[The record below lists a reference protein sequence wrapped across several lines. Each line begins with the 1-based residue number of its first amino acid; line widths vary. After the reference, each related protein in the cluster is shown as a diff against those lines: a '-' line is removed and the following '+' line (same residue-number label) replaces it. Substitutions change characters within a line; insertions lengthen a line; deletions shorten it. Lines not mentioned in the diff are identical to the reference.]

1 MKKLFLIPLLALF
14 SCVMA
19 FATVHTAGTFAELQS
34 ALSAAVNG
42 DEIQLTADFGYP
54 TNGQAVLD
62 ITKSITIDG
71 MGHTFSGYGK
81 RTNSAY
87 PSFAINSSSTAN
99 ETEVVFKNLTIVNP
113 CKVAAYA
120 CRPIETRGHVKSI
133 TLENVTIT
141 APNGDDSNAQIIT
154 IGGDDSGWCSDSKK
168 TQINMSNTTINAG
181 TSSYCI
187 VSFNPYVL
195 NATNCSFNGWC
206 VSNLREPSG
215 SFGSRGTII
224 NMDACFINT
233 RNVHK
238 TPTNAYG
245 AFATNDDDIT
255 INLNGCTMNAE
266 VLGTQSQW
274 ILLLN
279 NFAPAN
285 RRVNPVTLN
294 ITGDNSNL
302 SDMLVYNGWVGGYYQ
317 NKYKGEST
325 LPAETFALNISI
337 SGGTY
342 PFNPSEITWY
352 KNGLLEGDDRIA
364 ESNICS
370 VSIPDGYEVAEVN
383 QGGITLYRV
392 VKSAAEKTPGVLYD
406 LNDLVVGE
414 GVEEG
419 NNPVSSFEL
428 SDGSDMTLDNEV
440 TTAGYVQVKDDDVNG
455 ATTVTVGTASQ
466 DQTLIINNGLDV
478 QGESQVIVEAGSTL
492 QIGEGGINTE
502 KPENIVIE
510 ANENGAASLLLD
522 PTITVNQ
529 TPNLTVKMTAKQI
542 GKDAFGDYYWH
553 RFAMPVAA
561 GITSWDK
568 EGSYTGATQTYPT
581 YIYGWDYANNDWL
594 NLPGGV
600 ADMVPLQGYTLT
612 LASDYIDGGI
622 TDLQDVVYTFKGNLI
637 GNTDQALNFQA
648 RGFNFFGNS
657 YTGYMDVLTLIQG
670 IENSNVEGTVY
681 MWNTD
686 EQSYE
691 AVSLYKLQN
700 ARQRARLEDWQK
712 EVAPMQT
719 FILRLR
725 GVDSADES
733 VNYASAIWGNP
744 RYGNVA
750 TPAPARRTLAA
761 SSEEAYME
769 IVVTAA
775 NGKSDRVDFTAMAG
789 NSDAFES
796 GYDAVKY
803 MNERRMNIFST
814 VAGEDYSSVVT
825 DNIEGKTIS
834 LSTKD
839 DIRYTLSF
847 RNVEGEAYAIRDNV
861 TGAVTN
867 IAEGNTYEFTAQP
880 NALNADRFSIV
891 AVRPVTTGVE
901 NIEAAAKAQGIYTVL
916 GQYIGA
922 REMWNSLP
930 AGIYVVDGV
939 KLVK

>member
-19 FATVHTAGTFAELQS
+19 WAEVRQVSSYKELQD
-34 ALSAAVNG
+34 ALSVAVDG
-42 DEIQLTADFGYP
+42 DEIIFTKDIAYP
-54 TNGQAVLD
+54 ATVATGSTLN
-62 ITKSITIDG
+62 ITKSITLNG
-71 MGHTFSGYGK
+71 QNHKLTGYGMRSNGVK
-81 RTNSAY
+81 ANLVINDGEASVIDVTIKNISIEKGCTYPINIRGNVHSLNIDNAVVDATNAIISDAYYQGLTISGNTIPDDYSINVTNSTIKTPQNKAAYAIIFWVPVSNISIENTDVMGWSVLYFKPGSNGTTVEAKNCSFDAQNFHSGRTNS
-87 PSFAINSSSTAN
+87 F
-99 ETEVVFKNLTIVNP
+99 
-113 CKVAAYA
+113 
-120 CRPIETRGHVKSI
+120 
-133 TLENVTIT
+133 
-141 APNGDDSNAQIIT
+141 
-154 IGGDDSGWCSDSKK
+154 
-168 TQINMSNTTINAG
+168 
-181 TSSYCI
+181 
-187 VSFNPYVL
+187 
-195 NATNCSFNGWC
+195 
-206 VSNLREPSG
+206 
-215 SFGSRGTII
+215 
-224 NMDACFINT
+224 
-233 RNVHK
+233 
-238 TPTNAYG
+238 G
-245 AFATNDDDIT
+245 AFALEDNGIDIT
-255 INLNGCTMNAE
+255 LDNCVVDSRTHTENFQAMFMLSEWMLTLKNQDDE
-266 VLGTQSQW
+266 EFTQDRCSM
-274 ILLLN
+274 
-279 NFAPAN
+279 
-285 RRVNPVTLN
+285 T
-294 ITGDNSNL
+294 ITGDNSQIL
-302 SDMLVYNGWVGGYYQ
+302 GQFFYNSWVGT
-317 NKYKGEST
+317 EADCPVLFT
-325 LPAETFALNISI
+325 IT
-337 SGGTY
+337 GGTY
-342 PFNPSEITWY
+342 FEEDITDARAY
-352 KNGLLEGDDRIA
+352 IT
-364 ESNICS
+364 
-370 VSIPDGYEVAEVN
+370 IPDGYE
-383 QGGITLYRV
+383 T
-392 VKSAAEKTPGVLYD
+392 AAYNVTNNGV
-406 LNDLVVGE
+406 
-414 GVEEG
+414 
-419 NNPVSSFEL
+419 
-428 SDGSDMTLDNEV
+428 
-440 TTAGYVQVKDDDVNG
+440 
-455 ATTVTVGTASQ
+455 ATTVYRVRKEITGSTALNDNAGQNETEQIKVEANVTLANEETVAEYVEVANNAVVTVPEGK
-466 DQTLIINNGLDV
+466 TLEVTNGLDV
-478 QGESQVIVEAGSTL
+478 TDGAKVVVEAGSTL
-492 QIGEGGINTE
+492 IVGEGGVTAETTE
-502 KPENIVIE
+502 SIVIE

-522 PTITVNQ
+522 PAVIVNT

-686 EQSYE
+686 DQSYE

-761 SSEEAYME
+761 SSEETYME